1 MANINRVKAELRSSS
16 NNLCKR
22 EIFLVINCFWRLC
35 QMCEQCLI
43 WTLMLIGPAFPAF
56 SWNCFSSRS
65 AVSGYLF
72 KWAFLNLEWI
82 GFSSS
87 ERERKKRKRHFKS
100 NKKKSS
106 WKKKN
111 PTEKKPPCGKSLKI
125 HLRKHRDALL
135 WKRQLCETLCSPT
148 GHRVPSDLR
157 IVLVI

>member
-106 WKKKN
+106 WKKKKQQKKN
-111 PTEKKPPCGKSLKI
+111 LRVAKVSKSISESTEMHSFES
-125 HLRKHRDALL
+125 ASSV
-135 WKRQLCETLCSPT
+135 KRFAAPRGT
-148 GHRVPSDLR
+148 GCLQISG
-157 IVLVI
+157 